1 MYSEVFVPLVGLMR
15 VAVHT
20 SLLCVGRGNCA
31 NGVPY
36 HHFSLLSNAHESSTM
51 PSTGTVAC

>member
-15 VAVHT
+15 VAVQT
-20 SLLCVGRGNCA
+20 SLLCVGTGNCA
-31 NGVPY
+31 NGVAY
-36 HHFSLLSNAHESSTM
+36 HYCSLLSNAHESYTM